1 MEEVGLEGEK
11 EGEGGEGGE
20 GGREG
25 ARARRM
31 GGEGVQWRRC
41 RVSVQAQRGWRVSE
55 DGWRMGMA
63 EQGA

>member
-31 GGEGVQWRRC
+31 GERVCSGDGAGCRC
-41 RVSVQAQRGWRVSE
+41 RRSE
-55 DGWRMGMA
+55 GG
-63 EQGA
+63 G